1 MGFEQLER
9 NLIDIM
15 KEEQAKLGYRKE
27 SIRLY
32 YPLSSL
38 NHLFESGDTA
48 KEMLERLQKMPLSL
62 KEKLGEIEVSCKG
75 ERFCFTIPEEGSE
88 YVRNHLEENEFILE
102 LIALL
107 QKHDCTMKEISELFY
122 RCSPNVICE
131 KVEHG
136 EFDCLFRFLDNPEDN
151 YYYCFRQ
158 EGCHIIYHRFMPED
172 YADFG
177 F

>member
-1 MGFEQLER
+1 MGFEKLEK

-15 KEEQAKLGYRKE
+15 KEEQAKLGYRRE

-38 NHLFESGDTA
+38 NHFFASRDTE
-48 KEMLERLQKMPLSL
+48 KEMFDRLREMPLSIR
-62 KEKLGEIEVSCKG
+62 EKLGEIAVSHRG
-75 ERFCFTIPEEGSE
+75 ERFCFTVPEQGSE
-88 YVRNHLEENEFILE
+88 YVHEHLEENEFILE

-107 QKHDCTMKEISELFY
+107 QKHDCTMEKISELFH
-122 RCSPNVICE
+122 RHSSNVVYE
-131 KVEHG
+131 KMEHG
-136 EFDCLFRFLDNPEDN
+136 EFDCLFRFSDNPEDN

-158 EGCHIIYHRFMPED
+158 EGSHMIYHRFLPED